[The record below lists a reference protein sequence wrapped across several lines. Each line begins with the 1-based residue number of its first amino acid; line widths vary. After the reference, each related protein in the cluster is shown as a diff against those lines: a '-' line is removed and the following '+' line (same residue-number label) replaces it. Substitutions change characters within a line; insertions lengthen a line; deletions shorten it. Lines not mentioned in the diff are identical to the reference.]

1 MGVRS
6 LADAT
11 GHIVEYTRGKTKLNI
26 IVPDEL
32 FSDLKMSAIAN
43 NRSLSMEARTMIE
56 CALRAQKAKE
66 YEH

>member
-11 GHIVEYTRGKTKLNI
+11 GHTVEYAKGKTKLNI

>member
-11 GHIVEYTRGKTKLNI
+11 GHIVEYTKGKTKLNI
-26 IVPDEL
+26 IVSEEL
-32 FSDLKMSAIAN
+32 FADLKSSAIAN

>member
-1 MGVRS
+1 MGLRS
-6 LADAT
+6 LANAT
-11 GHIVEYTRGKTKLNI
+11 GHSVEYTNGKTKLNI

-32 FSDLKMSAIAN
+32 FDDLKSSAIAN